1 LFAVAVAAVVAFA
14 AGLIVGAGSGEAPSE
29 RVASRFTT
37 AWENGDWARMW
48 ALSAGPNRPRASTF
62 TARYRAAADTATVSA
77 IAFGRP
83 RDERDGVVEIPAV
96 VTTRVWGR
104 LPATLRLPVA
114 GEGDAA
120 RVRWSS
126 RLVFPGL
133 RPGERLRRET
143 TLPARADLRFR
154 DNTKMSRFPELSASI
169 AGDLGSIPADRA
181 ARMRALGV
189 PADGLVGLSGLQ
201 RVFDERLLGR
211 PGGVLY
217 AGRRVLAR
225 AVSVP
230 ARDVRTT
237 ISPKVQRAAVD
248 ALAGRLGG
256 AIALRPGS
264 GEVLGAA
271 GVAWSAL
278 QPPGST
284 FKIVTLAG
292 VLQAGVAK
300 AASAFPV
307 ATDAT
312 LSGVKL
318 ENANGESCGGT
329 LLESFAESCNSVF
342 APLGA
347 KLGARRLVATA
358 RRFGFGEAPPIAGAA
373 TPSLPPAEQ
382 IGDDLAVGSTA
393 IGQGRVEATAL
404 QMAIVAATIADGG
417 RRPRPTLQLGAR
429 LPPVRA
435 VSPRVARTVARMMR
449 GVVRFGTGTA
459 AALPGV
465 TVAGKTGTAELES
478 TVKAAGDQA
487 PEAGATTQDQTKDT
501 DAWFAAFAPSGS
513 RKTAR
518 AAVGVLLVRA
528 GAGGDTAAPAARGLL
543 QAALR

>member
-1 LFAVAVAAVVAFA
+1 MTQSKDVTARDLPPFRGRQSRRVRLLLVAAAAAGAFAVGA
-14 AGLIVGAGSGEAPSE
+14 IVGAGSGEAPAE

-37 AWENGDWARMW
+37 AWEHGDWARMW

-83 RDERDGVVEIPAV
+83 RDDRDGVVEVPAV
-96 VTTRVWGR
+96 IPTRVWGR
-104 LPATLRLPVA
+104 LGATLRLPVA
-114 GEGDAA
+114 GEGGAA

-169 AGDLGSIPADRA
+169 AGDLGAIPPDRA
-181 ARMRALGV
+181 ERMRARGI
-189 PADGLVGLSGLQ
+189 PADGLVGISGLQ
-201 RVFDERLLGR
+201 RVFDERMLGR
-211 PGGVLY
+211 PGGILY

-230 ARDVRTT
+230 AGDVRTT
-237 ISPKVQRAAVD
+237 IAPKVQRAAVD

-300 AASAFPV
+300 ASSAFPV
-307 ATDAT
+307 ATGAT

-347 KLGARRLVATA
+347 ELGARRLVDIAQ
-358 RRFGFGEAPPIAGAA
+358 RFGFNKPSPIPGAA
-373 TPSLPPAEQ
+373 TSTIPPASE
-382 IGDDLAVGSTA
+382 IGDDLAVGSSA
-393 IGQGRVEATAL
+393 IGQGKVQATTL
-404 QMAIVAATIADGG
+404 QMALVAAAIGNGG
-417 RRPRPTLQLGAR
+417 RLPRPRLDYVADAPRRLGR
-429 LPPVRA
+429 RA
-435 VSPRVARTVARMMR
+435 TSAHV
-449 GVVRFGTGTA
+449 
-459 AALPGV
+459 
-465 TVAGKTGTAELES
+465 
-478 TVKAAGDQA
+478 
-487 PEAGATTQDQTKDT
+487 
-501 DAWFAAFAPSGS
+501 
-513 RKTAR
+513 
-518 AAVGVLLVRA
+518 
-528 GAGGDTAAPAARGLL
+528 
-543 QAALR
+543 